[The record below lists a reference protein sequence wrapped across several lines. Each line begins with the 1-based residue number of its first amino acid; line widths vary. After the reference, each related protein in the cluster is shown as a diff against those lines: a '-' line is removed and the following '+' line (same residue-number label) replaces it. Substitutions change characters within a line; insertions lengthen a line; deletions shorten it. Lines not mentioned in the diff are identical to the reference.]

1 MINNKQINYEYN
13 MKKAEE
19 YVKEEK
25 YLEAIKIYSRM
36 FKVKNNTKEL
46 IELVEKYIKILSSKS
61 KKEFNKSLDIISIE
75 SSPLNNFPIYWR
87 FYLDK
92 QGKLTYNQELFIFK
106 FLTLTD
112 KEYNPFICIKN
123 NSFQGIGYETC
134 KILNDSNNTDMH
146 LNIKAEIINSKL
158 SRNIK
163 VEKNKIIPI
172 AATSK
177 NQLVNF
183 KFDNKEKSLILPP
196 YEYQFINVDKNLEIN
211 SKKNL
216 VIGKPIKL
224 IKDKKIVI
232 DIFIDTLS
240 YKFIKDRKF
249 IDIPNIYNFFKDGV
263 IFDKNYSIGEYTR
276 PVVSGI
282 RTGLNTRNNGMFN
295 DKVNTKLEEDMKT
308 TAEYFKENGY
318 YTCEFSSDVGQPHG
332 NQFKGIDRVIL
343 QHGNNYSVN
352 NIISDAIEHIDAFKD
367 YKNYVRISILDLHR
381 AIDNNINRNIDTR
394 INASLDDLFEEEE
407 ETNSVFKKG
416 NKYRV
421 NDYISNIRKVD
432 RELSNLFKYINENYS
447 SDQYVISLVSDH
459 GAMMLNE
466 DEFLLKDIHT
476 NTALM
481 LKGNNVPKANIV
493 DNEVTSVIDLYAI
506 LPFLAGIK
514 IENNDAC
521 LPKIFNGIGREYA
534 VSESLYP
541 GQTYKACVRDL
552 SSEIRLET
560 EKETTYDGLVD
571 FNSCNCKLY
580 NKKMEQIDYNL
591 DKYLKIIN
599 S

>member
-1 MINNKQINYEYN
+1 M
-13 MKKAEE
+13 
-19 YVKEEK
+19 
-25 YLEAIKIYSRM
+25 
-36 FKVKNNTKEL
+36 T
-46 IELVEKYIKILSSKS
+46 
-61 KKEFNKSLDIISIE
+61 
-75 SSPLNNFPIYWR
+75 
-87 FYLDK
+87 
-92 QGKLTYNQELFIFK
+92 
-106 FLTLTD
+106 
-112 KEYNPFICIKN
+112 
-123 NSFQGIGYETC
+123 
-134 KILNDSNNTDMH
+134 
-146 LNIKAEIINSKL
+146 
-158 SRNIK
+158 
-163 VEKNKIIPI
+163 
-172 AATSK
+172 
-177 NQLVNF
+177 
-183 KFDNKEKSLILPP
+183 
-196 YEYQFINVDKNLEIN
+196 
-211 SKKNL
+211 
-216 VIGKPIKL
+216 
-224 IKDKKIVI
+224 
-232 DIFIDTLS
+232 
-240 YKFIKDRKF
+240 
-249 IDIPNIYNFFKDGV
+249 NIYNFFKNGV

-352 NIISDAIEHIDAFKD
+352 IIISDAIEHIDAFKD

-447 SDQYVISLVSDH
+447 NDQYVISLVSDH

-571 FNSCNCKLY
+571 FNLCNCKLY
-580 NKKMEQIDYNL
+580 NEKMEQIDYNL